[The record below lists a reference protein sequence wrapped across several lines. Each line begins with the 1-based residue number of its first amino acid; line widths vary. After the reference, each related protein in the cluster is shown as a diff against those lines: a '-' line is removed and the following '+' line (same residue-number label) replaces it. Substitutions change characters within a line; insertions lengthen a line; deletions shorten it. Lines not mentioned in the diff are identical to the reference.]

1 MAHPSNEASSTFGVG
16 FPSAVMA
23 WLVMMA
29 AGLPIGALV
38 EFGLGH
44 LDSTSIGEYAIAFLL
59 AMPVPFALV
68 IAVVYT
74 PLVLG
79 LRVVS
84 SRTASPLAFGAAC
97 LVAAPFAGLVL
108 IAIGSVV
115 WGPPKI
121 AGGFMTFAPTLVTIA
136 LGGLVFGLAFGRLDR
151 RSQFS
156 N

>member
-1 MAHPSNEASSTFGVG
+1 MARAENGASSTFGVG
-16 FPSAVMA
+16 FPSALMA

-38 EFGLGH
+38 ELWLGH
-44 LDSTSIGEYAIAFLL
+44 LDSTSMGEYAIAFLL

-79 LRVVS
+79 LRAVS
-84 SRTASPLAFGAAC
+84 SRPPSPLAFGAAC
-97 LVAAPFAGLVL
+97 IVAAPFAGLVL
-108 IAIGSVV
+108 IAIGSLV
-115 WGPPKI
+115 WGPPRI
-121 AGGFMTFAPTLVTIA
+121 AGFMSFASTLATIA

-151 RSQFS
+151 RSPFS